1 MMIDNI
7 EDVVLNLKL
16 ISKIKQNDKMIIVNK
31 IIRVDN
37 RLIQPV
43 LRWYTSDNRIET
55 LQFIEILINKAL
67 DNISNDV
74 KEDSVYTT
82 DLIKKEL
89 INSLIGLENLNAT
102 YKNDI
107 YISSKIDLLKDKI
120 KKLCNY
126 ESKI

>member
-1 MMIDNI
+1 MMIENI

-16 ISKIKQNDKMIIVNK
+16 ISKIKQNDKMIVVNK

-37 RLIQPV
+37 RLLQPV
-43 LRWYTSDNRIET
+43 FRWYTSDNRIET
-55 LQFIEILINKAL
+55 LQFIELLVNKAL
-67 DNISNDV
+67 DNVTNVV
-74 KEDSVYTT
+74 KEDLVYTS

>member
-7 EDVVLNLKL
+7 EDVILNLKL
-16 ISKIKQNDKMIIVNK
+16 ISKIKQNDKMIVVNK

-37 RLIQPV
+37 RLLQPV
-43 LRWYTSDNRIET
+43 LRWYTSDNRMET
-55 LQFIEILINKAL
+55 LQFIELLINKAL
-67 DNISNDV
+67 DNLSNNV
-74 KEDSVYTT
+74 KEDLVYTPEI
-82 DLIKKEL
+82 IKKEL

>member
-67 DNISNDV
+67 DNISNGV